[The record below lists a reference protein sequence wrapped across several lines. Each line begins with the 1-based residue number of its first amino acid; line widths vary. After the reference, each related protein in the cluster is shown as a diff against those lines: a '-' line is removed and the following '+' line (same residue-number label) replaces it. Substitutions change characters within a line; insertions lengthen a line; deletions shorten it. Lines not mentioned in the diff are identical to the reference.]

1 MSITKSYTFNG
12 EVSNSIE
19 SWIKWLQDAKTIFYE
34 LGVQISKCVI
44 ISEKDEYIK
53 VSKNIEARIQKI
65 YNKKDCIISMTFL
78 ALPNICNSYSFD
90 YIVTLTRS
98 AFVPAY
104 ITMILNYD
112 YNSLYNNTFNQ
123 DELLSLL
130 KANIKNAW
138 GEIYEMDIDECPE
151 LYAGKTNSK
160 SFYKSLNIIKQ
171 I

>member
-19 SWIKWLQDAKTIFYE
+19 SWIKWSQDAKMIFNE
-34 LGVQISKCVI
+34 LGVQVSKCTI

-53 VSKNIEARIQKI
+53 VSKNIEERIQKI
-65 YNKKDCIISMTFL
+65 YNKKDSVISMTFL
-78 ALPNICNSYSFD
+78 ALPNICSSYAFD

-98 AFVPAY
+98 AFLPAY
-104 ITMILNYD
+104 ITLILNYEYND
-112 YNSLYNNTFNQ
+112 LYNSAFNQ
-123 DELLSLL
+123 DELVSLL
-130 KANIKNAW
+130 KTNINNSY
-138 GEIYEMDIDECPE
+138 GEIYEMDINECPE